1 MMIMPEKKNLIIKNR
16 QMRMRSDILD
26 YYDRKARE
34 LECSKLEDLFEKLFN
49 EKHIQK
55 ILGDYHARPPILE

>member
-1 MMIMPEKKNLIIKNR
+1 
-16 QMRMRSDILD
+16 MRMRSDILD